1 MWVKLVGSGLIIAA
15 GTAIGFSLAGRYSE
29 RPRQL
34 RQLIGGLAAL
44 SSYIGYGSLPLAA
57 ALTRAAAGLDGPVG
71 DLFHQTAAIIADR
84 GWLSP
89 RAAFEEAMA
98 AAGSRLAWYRAEG
111 EVLLQLAANLG
122 STSREEQQKQLAI
135 AVEELRQI
143 ELEALRLRD
152 ANVKMYRYLGICGA
166 LAVVIL
172 LI

>member
-1 MWVKLVGSGLIIAA
+1 MWLKLVGSGLIIAA

-34 RQLIGGLAAL
+34 RQLVGCLTAL
-44 SSYIGYGSLPLAA
+44 SSYIGYGSLPLAE

-71 DLFHQTAAIIADR
+71 DLFRRTAEGIAAR

-89 RAAFEEAMA
+89 RAAFEEALA
-98 AAGSRLAWYRAEG
+98 AAGPKLAWYRAEG
-111 EVLLQLAANLG
+111 EVLLQLASSLG
-122 STSREEQQKQLAI
+122 ATSREEQQKQLA
-135 AVEELRQI
+135 VSVGELRQI
-143 ELEALRLRD
+143 ELEAVRLRD

-172 LI
+172 LV